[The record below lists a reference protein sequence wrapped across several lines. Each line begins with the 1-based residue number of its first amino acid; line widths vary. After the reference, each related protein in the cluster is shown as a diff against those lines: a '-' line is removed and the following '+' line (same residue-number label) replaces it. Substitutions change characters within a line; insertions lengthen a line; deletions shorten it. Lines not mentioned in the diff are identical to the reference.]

1 MMSATF
7 VYSVCYWCAFS
18 LIFSNTVTMR
28 FTVALASVAL
38 PLISAY
44 PALERDL
51 GDTLSDVGI
60 DVQGLLTGLTPP
72 NPNDPRFTQ
81 FQKPGPN
88 DVRSPCPGLNALANH
103 GFIPRNG
110 KDMTLPILIKGLKA
124 GMNMAPDFTIAI
136 GGVGLLSSDSPDT
149 ARSFDL
155 NDLDQHNFPIEHD
168 ASLSRQDA
176 YFGNDYSFYQPNWDM
191 VLKYYQGK
199 TVTDIPT
206 ASHAQRNRVANS
218 RAINPE
224 FVYGPREFVLANG
237 ETALYLQTMADPFSG
252 RAKLDYVKM
261 LFEQEKLPYELGW
274 RPSTVPISLLTLGQ
288 MVLQL
293 SAAAPDPL
301 GEAANVTADSYK

>member
-1 MMSATF
+1 
-7 VYSVCYWCAFS
+7 
-18 LIFSNTVTMR
+18 MR
-28 FTVALASVAL
+28 LTVALASVAL

-51 GDTLSDVGI
+51 SDTLSDVGI
-60 DVQGLLTGLTPP
+60 DVQGLLTSLTPP

-149 ARSFDL
+149 ARAFDL
-155 NDLDQHNFPIEHD
+155 DDLDQHNFPIEHD

-199 TVTDIPT
+199 TKTDI
-206 ASHAQRNRVANS
+206 
-218 RAINPE
+218 
-224 FVYGPREFVLANG
+224 
-237 ETALYLQTMADPFSG
+237 
-252 RAKLDYVKM
+252 
-261 LFEQEKLPYELGW
+261 
-274 RPSTVPISLLTLGQ
+274 
-288 MVLQL
+288 
-293 SAAAPDPL
+293 
-301 GEAANVTADSYK
+301 